1 MRQHAID
8 LMPASIRARTQAGQR
23 TGRLLLLGVA
33 ALFALVVTA
42 THSIFM
48 LSSAQEQLFT
58 ASSQAE
64 EVFGAEARA
73 SELKSTLKKTN
84 AFIDLYDRVALPVHV
99 SAVMAT
105 VINNLPES
113 VTLDEFNIDAGAR
126 VASRSPRAK
135 GEQLK
140 DDVAPRVLRGEVF
153 GFAAS
158 DQQIAELVTRLNATG
173 PFRDVTLDFSRT
185 RDVSGRDAREFRLS
199 FKIDLDSRYDVE
211 YRSAAASHTP

>member
-1 MRQHAID
+1 MTQHAID

-33 ALFALVVTA
+33 AVFALVVTA

-73 SELKSTLKKTN
+73 SELKNTLKKTN
-84 AFIDLYDRVALPVHV
+84 AFIDLYDRVALPVNV

-105 VINNLPES
+105 VIDCLPES

-135 GEQLK
+135 GEQSK
-140 DDVAPRVLRGEVF
+140 DETPPRVLRGEVF

-158 DQQIAELVTRLNATG
+158 DQQIAELVTRLNATE
-173 PFRDVTLDFSRT
+173 PFREVNLDFSRT

-199 FKIDLDSRYDVE
+199 FKIDLDARYDVS
-211 YRSAAASHTP
+211 YRAVAASDGP